1 MAQQSTIGARPT
13 QPGATRSTDRT
24 LVQIRERSYLEVLDL
39 ALVVVRHRP
48 LTLGLAALAGIAP
61 FAAFNVW
68 LLGDPEVPVGVLI
81 YLLVLE
87 TPWATAPLTVV
98 LGGLMF
104 GDRPSMGRVVRTLV
118 RSFPSMF
125 LFQFLARAFFV
136 LFFFLY
142 FVVPTR
148 LAFLDEVILLERGKW
163 WSAARRSAALCGQR
177 GSELFGQWLAQ
188 LVFGAWFVLCF
199 WVGIGQLSGAL
210 MSTELTWDEPEWSDL
225 RGLRLHLGIWLS
237 IAFFGVARF
246 LSYIDQRIRQ
256 EGWEVELRLREVGRS
271 LEESRRW

>member
-1 MAQQSTIGARPT
+1 MAQQSTIGVRPT
-13 QPGATRSTDRT
+13 QPGASRSTDRT

-39 ALVVVRHRP
+39 ALVVVRHWP

-61 FAAFNVW
+61 FAALNVW
-68 LLGDPEVPVGVLI
+68 LLSDPEVPMGVLV

-87 TPWATAPLTVV
+87 VPWATAPLTVV

-104 GDRPSMGRVVRTLV
+104 GDRPSVGRVVRTLV

-125 LFQFLARAFFV
+125 LFQFLARTFFMV
-136 LFFFLY
+136 TFFLY
-142 FVVPTR
+142 FLIPTR

-177 GSELFGQWLAQ
+177 GGELFGQWLAQ

-199 WVGIGQLSGAL
+199 WVGNGQLVRAL
-210 MSTELTWDEPEWSDL
+210 TSTELTWDEPEWSDL
-225 RGLRLHLGIWLS
+225 RGFRAQLGIWLA